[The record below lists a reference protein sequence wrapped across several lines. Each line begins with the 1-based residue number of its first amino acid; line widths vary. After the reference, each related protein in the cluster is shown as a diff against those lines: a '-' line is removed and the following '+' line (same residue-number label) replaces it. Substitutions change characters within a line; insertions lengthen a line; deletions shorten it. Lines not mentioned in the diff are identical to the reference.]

1 MPSLVHECEP
11 SLWTTTTQITVST
24 VYVKENVTRASL
36 WEQWCGSFQIILKEC
51 PYYNESFKC
60 KIKAMTIR
68 MFKHPQNKQQQT
80 LYLLKL
86 AQTEA
91 LSFLRQW
98 QEFILPS
105 EKLFQAFL
113 THGRSDLCRICNLT
127 GRGRSCRPGWCSTPR
142 GGAAR
147 LDATIQCRRDP
158 ASQEEG
164 RHDSVFLVVLF
175 FKTLEDQFLSSK
187 PLV

>member
-1 MPSLVHECEP
+1 MRQYSDHFERVSL
-11 SLWTTTTQITVST
+11 LW
-24 VYVKENVTRASL
+24 
-36 WEQWCGSFQIILKEC
+36 WIIQNAKSKPWPLV
-51 PYYNESFKC
+51 
-60 KIKAMTIR
+60 R
-68 MFKHPQNKQQQT
+68 MFKRRQNKQQQM

-113 THGRSDLCRICNLT
+113 THDRCDDLCRICNLT
-127 GRGRSCRPGWCSTPR
+127 SRGRSCRPGWCSTPR

-158 ASQEEG
+158 ASQEEEH
-164 RHDSVFLVVLF
+164 HDSVFLVVLF
-175 FKTLEDQFLSSK
+175 FKTQSLSSK